1 MDILINETYVENF
14 QEQPKRIS
22 MSFTETWSNAID
34 GVKLFEFMTCI
45 SKDIQLRYVNRKI
58 TLQFAKR
65 KDWLITVIEILES
78 CEKLND
84 TSTFVM
90 KVGVFFFERFI
101 ETVYKKETNN
111 EK

>member
-1 MDILINETYVENF
+1 
-14 QEQPKRIS
+14 

-34 GVKLFEFMTCI
+34 GVKLFELMTCI

-78 CEKLND
+78 CEKL
-84 TSTFVM
+84 
-90 KVGVFFFERFI
+90 ER
-101 ETVYKKETNN
+101 KEA
-111 EK
+111 